1 MCFGF
6 GLIAKSSIGN
16 LFEILHALHYSAK
29 FMNLVQIYSLQRKLN
44 IFFAEICLSNTIS
57 KENFMVCICLK
68 GMLWLQHSVNKA
80 SRAVNAMKHWSG
92 SVANM
97 HTWTCRCKI
106 WNRDLDVFGQQ
117 SYDFL
122 SMIKFLF
129 EIASFLNIK
138 LSKNGKTIA
147 YWLNL

>member
-1 MCFGF
+1 MISLATIPLALINETEHLKTFQCHYSEIHSGKYPHHEFWFRTGRGKAYLRKKMCFGF

-80 SRAVNAMKHWSG
+80 SRAVNAMKH
-92 SVANM
+92 
-97 HTWTCRCKI
+97 
-106 WNRDLDVFGQQ
+106 
-117 SYDFL
+117 
-122 SMIKFLF
+122 
-129 EIASFLNIK
+129 
-138 LSKNGKTIA
+138 
-147 YWLNL
+147 